1 MTIFSKENNTEFK
14 AAEKESEKSL
24 GLRIS
29 EFRKKNALTQE
40 EFAEKLGVTAQ
51 AVSKWE
57 NDISC
62 PDIMLLPEIAKIFKV
77 SIDELMG
84 IKTPSSSNFTEQY
97 FKQTDLSKLKLRIHI
112 VNNNNQNNK
121 PINISVPVTFVLKA
135 ANIGIKVSA
144 IMGNE
149 TLSQVPFDEIVEL
162 IKNGVTGEVFD
173 MTSDDGTNINIE
185 IS

>member
-1 MTIFSKENNTEFK
+1 MTIFSKENKSEFNN
-14 AAEKESEKSL
+14 AEKESKKSL

-29 EFRKKNALTQE
+29 ELRKKNGLTQE

-62 PDIMLLPEIAKIFKV
+62 PDIMLLPEIAKIFKI
-77 SIDELMG
+77 SLDELMG
-84 IKTPSSSNFTEQY
+84 IKTSSDSNFTEQY
-97 FKQTDLSKLKLRIHI
+97 FKQADLSKLKLRIHI
-112 VNNNNQNNK
+112 VNNNNQSNK

-149 TLSQVPFDEIVEL
+149 ALNQVPFDEIVEL

-173 MTSDDGTNINIE
+173 MISDDGTNINIE